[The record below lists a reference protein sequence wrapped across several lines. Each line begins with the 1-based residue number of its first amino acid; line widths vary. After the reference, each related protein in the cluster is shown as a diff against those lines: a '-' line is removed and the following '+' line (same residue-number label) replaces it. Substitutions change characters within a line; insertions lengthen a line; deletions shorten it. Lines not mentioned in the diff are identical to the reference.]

1 MISTTN
7 LTTVKDGK
15 EYSVRVESIENYND
29 ISSKFELENFERN
42 LKKNS
47 ALKITQEIIT
57 YLTTL

>member
-1 MISTTN
+1 MN
-7 LTTVKDGK
+7 LTTVKDEK

-29 ISSKFELENFERN
+29 ISNKFELENFERN

-47 ALKITQEIIT
+47 ALKITQEIII